1 MIRVKAPARICLF
14 GDHQDYLN
22 LPVIAASIDRYIYI
36 EAQPNQ
42 QGVLNFNLS
51 DLKIN
56 RRIALIPAQV
66 EKGDYLCSTLSV
78 LHANHITLNSG
89 YDIKIHSEIPV
100 NAGVSSSSALIVA
113 FIRFILEATETK
125 ASDLEIANWAHQ
137 AEVEFLN
144 EPGGIMD
151 HYSSA
156 LGGLRLIEPEN
167 RYTEA
172 FANPHNELL
181 LAHSGLPKSTLGV
194 LGKAKEYALEAVATV
209 KQYEPHF
216 SLKLAEAEDIH
227 RLGSKLSA
235 QLFPYFE
242 AAIENHLLTKEAI
255 GIYRKSTSNEST
267 LTSLEKL
274 IQRHQY
280 YLDTAIKNTPELMGI
295 QMDEAKNAGAK
306 AVKVMGSGGGGCF
319 IILAPKESHPEI
331 IRAVLQKNAKF
342 AEPIQI
348 TSH

>member
-36 EAQPNQ
+36 EAQPNR

-56 RRIALIPAQV
+56 RQIDLIPTQV

-78 LHANHITLNSG
+78 LHANQITLSSG

-113 FIRFILEATETK
+113 LIRFILQATESK
-125 ASDLEIANWAHQ
+125 ASDLQIANWAHQ
-137 AEVEFLN
+137 AEVEFFN

-156 LGGLRLIEPEN
+156 LGGLRLIEPET
-167 RYTEA
+167 RHTEA
-172 FANPHNELL
+172 FVNPHNEFL

-194 LGKAKEYALEAVATV
+194 LGKAKEYALEAVAKV
-209 KQYEPHF
+209 RQYEPQF
-216 SLKLAEAEDIH
+216 SLKLAKAEDIQ

-235 QLFPYFE
+235 PLFPYFE
-242 AAIENHLLTKEAI
+242 AAIENHLITKKAI
-255 GIYRKSTSNEST
+255 RIYRKGTNKES
-267 LTSLEKL
+267 SLSPLEQL
-274 IQRHQY
+274 IERHQY
-280 YLDTAIKNTPELMGI
+280 YLDTAIKNTPERMRV
-295 QMDEAKNAGAK
+295 QMNEAKNAGAK

-319 IILAPKESHPEI
+319 IILAPKESHPKV
-331 IRAVLQKNAKF
+331 IRAVLQQKAKF
-342 AEPIQI
+342 VEPIQI

>member
-36 EAQPNQ
+36 EAQPNRQ
-42 QGVLNFNLS
+42 EVLNFNLS
-51 DLKIN
+51 DLKIT
-56 RRIALIPAQV
+56 RQIDLIPTQV

-78 LHANHITLNSG
+78 LHVNHIILSSG

-113 FIRFILEATETK
+113 FIRFILKATETK
-125 ASDLEIANWAHQ
+125 ASDLQIANWAHQ
-137 AEVEFLN
+137 AEVEFFN

-156 LGGLRLIEPEN
+156 LGGLRLIEPET
-167 RYTEA
+167 RHTEA
-172 FANPHNELL
+172 FANPHNDLL

-216 SLKLAEAEDIH
+216 SLKLAETKDIQ

-235 QLFPYFE
+235 PLFPYFE

-255 GIYRKSTSNEST
+255 RIYRQATSDES
-267 LTSLEKL
+267 SLSHLEQL
-274 IQRHQY
+274 IERHQY
-280 YLDTAIKNTPELMGI
+280 YLDTAIKNTPELMRI
-295 QMDEAKNAGAK
+295 QMNEAKNAGAK

-331 IRAVLQKNAKF
+331 IRAVLQQHAKF
-342 AEPIQI
+342 VEPIQI

>member
-56 RRIALIPAQV
+56 RQIALIPSQV
-66 EKGDYLCSTLSV
+66 EKGDYLCSTLAV
-78 LHANHITLNSG
+78 LHANHITLSSG

-100 NAGVSSSSALIVA
+100 NSGVSSSSALIVA
-113 FIRFILEATETK
+113 FIRFILQVTETK
-125 ASDLEIANWAHQ
+125 ASNLQIANWAHQ
-137 AEVEFLN
+137 AEVEFFN

-156 LGGLRLIEPEN
+156 LCGLRLIEPET

-172 FANPHNELL
+172 FVNPHNDLL

-194 LGKAKEYALEAVATV
+194 LGKAKQYALEAVAIV
-209 KQYEPHF
+209 KQYDPQF
-216 SLKLAEAEDIH
+216 SLKLAEKEDVQRI
-227 RLGSKLSA
+227 GSKLSK

-242 AAIENHLLTKEAI
+242 AAIENHLITKEAI
-255 GIYRKSTSNEST
+255 SLYRKGAKNDTGSQQ
-267 LTSLEKL
+267 LEQL
-274 IQRHQY
+274 IERHQY
-280 YLDTAIKNTPELMGI
+280 YLDTGIKNTPELMRI
-295 QMDEAKNAGAK
+295 QMNEAKNAGAK

-319 IILAPKESHPEI
+319 IILAQKENHEEI
-331 IRAVLQKNAKF
+331 IRAVLAQKVKF
-342 AEPIQI
+342 VEPIQI
-348 TSH
+348 TNQ

>member
-137 AEVEFLN
+137 AEVEFFN

-156 LGGLRLIEPEN
+156 LGGLRLIEPET

-172 FANPHNELL
+172 FENPHNELL

>member
-78 LHANHITLNSG
+78 LRANHITLNSG

-113 FIRFILEATETK
+113 FIRFILQATETK
-125 ASDLEIANWAHQ
+125 ASDLQIANWAHQ
-137 AEVEFLN
+137 AEVEFFN

-156 LGGLRLIEPEN
+156 LGGLRLIEPET

-172 FANPHNELL
+172 FENPHNELL

-319 IILAPKESHPEI
+319 IILAPKESRPEI

>member
-36 EAQPNQ
+36 EAQSNR

-51 DLKIN
+51 DLKIT
-56 RRIALIPAQV
+56 RQIDLIPAQV

-78 LHANHITLNSG
+78 LHANQITLSSG

-113 FIRFILEATETK
+113 FIRFILQATETK
-125 ASDLEIANWAHQ
+125 ASDMQIANWAHQ
-137 AEVEFLN
+137 AEVEFFN

-156 LGGLRLIEPEN
+156 LGGLRLIEPET
-167 RYTEA
+167 RHTEA
-172 FANPHNELL
+172 FVNPHNDLL
-181 LAHSGLPKSTLGV
+181 LAHSGLPKSTLGM
-194 LGKAKEYALEAVATV
+194 LGKAKQYALEAVAAV
-209 KQYEPHF
+209 KQYEPRF
-216 SLKLAEAEDIH
+216 SLKLAKAEDIQ
-227 RLGSKLSA
+227 RLGSKLSKA
-235 QLFPYFE
+235 LFPYFE
-242 AAIENHLLTKEAI
+242 AAIENHLITKEAI
-255 GIYRKSTSNEST
+255 RIYRKSSSNELT
-267 LTSLEKL
+267 LTHLERL
-274 IQRHQY
+274 IERHQY
-280 YLDTAIKNTPELMGI
+280 YLDTAIKNTPELMRI
-295 QMDEAKNAGAK
+295 QMNEAKNAGAK

-319 IILAPKESHPEI
+319 IILAPKESHPKI
-331 IRAVLQKNAKF
+331 IRAVLQQKAKF
-342 AEPIQI
+342 VEPIQI

>member
-36 EAQPNQ
+36 EAQPNRQ
-42 QGVLNFNLS
+42 EVLNFNLS
-51 DLKIN
+51 DLKIT
-56 RRIALIPAQV
+56 RQIDLIPTQV

-78 LHANHITLNSG
+78 LRANQITLSSG
-89 YDIKIHSEIPV
+89 YDIKIYSEIPV

-113 FIRFILEATETK
+113 FIRFILKATETK
-125 ASDLEIANWAHQ
+125 ASDLQIANWAHQ
-137 AEVEFLN
+137 AEVEFFN

-156 LGGLRLIEPEN
+156 LGGLRLIEPET

-172 FANPHNELL
+172 FVNPHNDLL

-209 KQYEPHF
+209 KQYEPQF
-216 SLKLAEAEDIH
+216 SLKLAEAEDIQ

-235 QLFPYFE
+235 HLFPYFE

-255 GIYRKSTSNEST
+255 LIYQQATSNELT
-267 LTSLEKL
+267 LTHLEQL
-274 IQRHQY
+274 IERHQY
-280 YLDTAIKNTPELMGI
+280 YLDTAIKNTPGLMRI
-295 QMDEAKNAGAK
+295 QMNEAKNAGAK

-319 IILAPKESHPEI
+319 IILAPKENHPEI
-331 IRAVLQKNAKF
+331 IKAVLQQHAKF
-342 AEPIQI
+342 VEPIQI

>member
-137 AEVEFLN
+137 AEVEFFN

-156 LGGLRLIEPEN
+156 LGGLRLIEPET

-172 FANPHNELL
+172 FENPHNELL
-181 LAHSGLPKSTLGV
+181 LAHSGLAKSTLGV

-255 GIYRKSTSNEST
+255 GIYRQATSNEST

-280 YLDTAIKNTPELMGI
+280 YLDTAIKNTPELMRI

-319 IILAPKESHPEI
+319 IILAPKESHPRI
-331 IRAVLQKNAKF
+331 IRAVLQKNAQF